1 MSIVR
6 ITDLF
11 KEYGKGDASVKAVNH
26 VSLAIE
32 KGEFLT
38 IVGTSGSGKTT
49 LLNLMG
55 GLDYP
60 DGGKVVIEGQDITGM
75 KSDDLT
81 IFRRK
86 KIGFI
91 FQNYNLISSLNI
103 RENILLT
110 IKLDNKRADRDFLDT
125 VVETLGLQDKLNRY
139 PNQLSGGQQQR
150 TAIARAL
157 ISKPAIILADNLNYA
172 SNSKNILF
180 VSLIGGC
187 FTIITVLSGCSRSFY
202 TVSRISPVEA
212 AHYGGKKCGRL
223 FSRLSLGLSI
233 IIFLLVFTVA
243 GSQDARKEAKR
254 YHTTD
259 FTIENR
265 SVHPL
270 SESSYSPID
279 REVCGALKRA
289 GFVETMDVCYNA
301 RSLPDYVTEENG
313 EKTYDLT
320 ARVRPDEKIE
330 RESNEVARL
339 YGEDDAKIT
348 YKGDWKIPLMGI
360 PGSVLAREMKGKEV
374 ADGMI
379 DEKEFAKGNYII
391 FLSVIILLVISCVTS
406 LCLVKFL
413 NRRSIVERLRCDE

>member
-157 ISKPAIILADNLNYA
+157 ISKPAIILADEPTGNLDT
-172 SNSKNILF
+172 K
-180 VSLIGGC
+180 
-187 FTIITVLSGCSRSFY
+187 TSGE
-202 TVSRISPVEA
+202 V
-212 AHYGGKKCGRL
+212 
-223 FSRLSLGLSI
+223 LGLLSASCKK
-233 IIFLLVFTVA
+233 FGQTLVMITHN
-243 GSQDARKEAKR
+243 DEIAKLA
-254 YHTTD
+254 D
-259 FTIENR
+259 
-265 SVHPL
+265 
-270 SESSYSPID
+270 
-279 REVCGALKRA
+279 
-289 GFVETMDVCYNA
+289 
-301 RSLPDYVTEENG
+301 RSL
-313 EKTYDLT
+313 
-320 ARVRPDEKIE
+320 RIE
-330 RESNEVARL
+330 
-339 YGEDDAKIT
+339 
-348 YKGDWKIPLMGI
+348 
-360 PGSVLAREMKGKEV
+360 
-374 ADGMI
+374 DGLI
-379 DEKEFAKGNYII
+379 K
-391 FLSVIILLVISCVTS
+391 S
-406 LCLVKFL
+406 
-413 NRRSIVERLRCDE
+413 ERQGMS